1 MSVSL
6 IMMSIISGLLITN
19 MGTYLLSMAM
29 RISLLN
35 WGVNLI
41 FGALGAVAAQQLLSG
56 AYGPIV
62 AGVSIVPVA
71 VGSLVLAGLATW
83 IAKKLANSAVNQ

>member
-35 WGVNLI
+35 
-41 FGALGAVAAQQLLSG
+41 
-56 AYGPIV
+56 
-62 AGVSIVPVA
+62 
-71 VGSLVLAGLATW
+71 
-83 IAKKLANSAVNQ
+83 